1 MLSDAKEQHRA
12 WELKQQFFQKKKPP
26 PQQKKKPDFRPA
38 AHQTPVLWT
47 TWSKV
52 FTASKPPSDGGKG
65 ADGNRSPSKPGKGKD
80 GKGKGGKGGRGGKGG
95 KYGKGKGR
103 QSNYS
108 QGRSQ

>member
-47 TWSKV
+47 MEQSLHRLQ
-52 FTASKPPSDGGKG
+52 ASK
-65 ADGNRSPSKPGKGKD
+65 
-80 GKGKGGKGGRGGKGG
+80 
-95 KYGKGKGR
+95 
-103 QSNYS
+103 
-108 QGRSQ
+108 